1 MKSQVIIVT
10 DAEDNTKTV
19 CWLGDDQFSE
29 DIKHFNPEDPKDFDL
44 SSLDGTVSRYFEMQD
59 LKDEGDLIGKLIDG
73 VEIEAIPF
81 THEIQ

>member
-29 DIKHFNPEDPKDFDL
+29 DIKHFNPEDTKDFDL
-44 SSLDGTVSRYFEMQD
+44 SSLDGTVSRYFEMED
-59 LKDEGDLIGKLIDG
+59 LKEEKDLISKLVDG
-73 VEIEAIPF
+73 LEIKEVTF